1 MIDLQ
6 IERFLNTNDA
16 FKMNGK
22 IYRLMYECDKD
33 HFHCM
38 STDKYNYPQ
47 PMIVAKNDIPRS
59 MQPYEFRI
67 VNPEVFEPGRVIFAY
82 HKKPDS
88 ISIIHGIIVKCTRS
102 MISFTF
108 RDNGGEIKSVGLTAR
123 QIATDGIVV
132 QMYPD
137 PKII

>member
-6 IERFLNTNDA
+6 IEKNLNTNDS

-22 IYRLMYECDKD
+22 IYRLIHECDRD

-38 STDKYNYPQ
+38 VTDKYNYPQ
-47 PMIVAKNDIPRS
+47 PMVVAKDDVPRS

-82 HKKPDS
+82 HKKPDHFN
-88 ISIIHGIIVKCTRS
+88 IIHGIIVKCTRQ

-108 RDNGGEIKSVGLTAR
+108 RDNGGEIKSLGLTAR
-123 QIATDGIVV
+123 QIATEGIVI

-137 PKII
+137 PKIV